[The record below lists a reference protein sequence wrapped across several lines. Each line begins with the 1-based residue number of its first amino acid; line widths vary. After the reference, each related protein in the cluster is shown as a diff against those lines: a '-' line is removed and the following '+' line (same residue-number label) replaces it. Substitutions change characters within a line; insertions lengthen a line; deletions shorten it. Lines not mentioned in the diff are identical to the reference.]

1 MQKRVLPF
9 AFAFRAA
16 SSTGSSSTRRE
27 AFVGVEYRDDCEQ
40 YEPVPYSLH
49 VQKIRESVPTILRAP
64 SSYCERNRLAI
75 GVQVASGVETHS

>member
-16 SSTGSSSTRRE
+16 SNTGSSSTKRE

-40 YEPVPYSLH
+40 YEPVEYLVH
-49 VQKIRESVPTILRAP
+49 ALKIRDCVPTILRAS
-64 SSYCERNRLAI
+64 SSYLKRIDQLWGDKRC
-75 GVQVASGVETHS
+75 